1 MCLLQ
6 LFHTRAR
13 PEAYQYNNWSAPLCC
28 WKYLSPTYQTK
39 HLQWKA
45 TFPGFLLEFFLLK
58 TCLFTDT
65 HTNKPECV
73 CSHACIHTHTSSFQG
88 IRWIFVSLLPKINV
102 ARCVIVWA
110 RSHTCALY
118 AFLCV
123 FSLLSLHSYNLP
135 TSPAICSPPVS
146 SLSLCLPLSSP
157 FPSPSPP
164 LSLSDEQIELLNE
177 LFLWAPNAHPQ
188 LSICSFPCIRP
199 SLRLPRLI
207 HPPPP
212 PHSFLPSLATA
223 TIFISTGT
231 KVYAC
236 EHIYSH
242 LCNTPVCTPC

>member
-45 TFPGFLLEFFLLK
+45 TFPGFLLEFFYWK
-58 TCLFTDT
+58 HVYSQT
-65 HTNKPECV
+65 HTQISLNVCARMLAYILTQVVFRGSGGFLLACFQRLMWPGVLLCEHALTRVLCMPLCV
-73 CSHACIHTHTSSFQG
+73 CSHFCHFTVTTCQPPPLSAVHQFPLSF
-88 IRWIFVSLLPKINV
+88 SLS
-102 ARCVIVWA
+102 A
-110 RSHTCALY
+110 
-118 AFLCV
+118 
-123 FSLLSLHSYNLP
+123 SLLSVP
-135 TSPAICSPPVS
+135 I
-146 SLSLCLPLSSP
+146 SLS
-157 FPSPSPP
+157 

>member
-1 MCLLQ
+1 MSTLSHVCSVCLCVCVLTFVTSQLQ
-6 LFHTRAR
+6 LA
-13 PEAYQYNNWSAPLCC
+13 
-28 WKYLSPTYQTK
+28 
-39 HLQWKA
+39 
-45 TFPGFLLEFFLLK
+45 
-58 TCLFTDT
+58 
-65 HTNKPECV
+65 
-73 CSHACIHTHTSSFQG
+73 
-88 IRWIFVSLLPKINV
+88 
-102 ARCVIVWA
+102 
-110 RSHTCALY
+110 
-118 AFLCV
+118 
-123 FSLLSLHSYNLP
+123 NLP
-135 TSPAICSPPVS
+135 RYLQSTSFL

-157 FPSPSPP
+157 FPSPS